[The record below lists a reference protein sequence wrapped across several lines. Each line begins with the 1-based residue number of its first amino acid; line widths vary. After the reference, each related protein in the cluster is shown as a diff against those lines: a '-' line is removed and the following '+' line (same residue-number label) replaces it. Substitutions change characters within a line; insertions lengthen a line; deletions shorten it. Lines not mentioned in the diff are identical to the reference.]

1 MEKGFMNKI
10 VLAFGLAVAL
20 TACGQADKENAAK
33 LQQEVNKLQG
43 EITTLR
49 TELEAERNGPDRLFA
64 KAKNEISQANLA
76 VAKQTLTDLIARY
89 PESQQAQGAKSV
101 LSDVNAK
108 IEAVEKA
115 KQLEAAKAAE
125 EQRQTLARLD
135 ANLRKNTDEIKGV
148 TWISH
153 KSQPVLDNYMS
164 LYFGTKNGSASIY
177 PLRMKFNYYADSWL
191 FVKSVTIKADDQ
203 VFSLDKMDFERDNG
217 SGSIWEWSDSPVED
231 MAMLNKII
239 SAKKVVIR
247 YDGRQYYH
255 DFVLPE
261 AQKNAMKE
269 ILLAWN
275 RYGGKE

>member
-1 MEKGFMNKI
+1 MNKI
-10 VLAFGLAVAL
+10 FLALGLAISL

-43 EITTLR
+43 EVSALR
-49 TELEAERNGPDRLFA
+49 AELDAERNGPDRLLA
-64 KAKNEISQANLA
+64 RAKNEISQANL
-76 VAKQTLTDLIARY
+76 VLAKQTLNDLIARY
-89 PESQQAQGAKSV
+89 PETQQAEGAKSV
-101 LSDVNAK
+101 VSDVNAK

-115 KQLEAAKAAE
+115 KQLEAARALE

-135 ANLRKNTDEIKGV
+135 TNLRKNTDEIKGV

-164 LYFGTKNGSASIY
+164 LYFGTKNGSASVY

-191 FVKSVTIKADDQ
+191 FVQSVTIKADDQ
-203 VFSLDKMDFERDNG
+203 VFNLDKLDFERDNG

-231 MAMLNKII
+231 MVMLNKII
-239 SAKKVVIR
+239 AAKKVVIR

-261 AQKNAMKE
+261 TQKNAMKE
-269 ILLAWN
+269 IVLAWH

>member
-1 MEKGFMNKI
+1 MNKI